1 MADDKKT
8 RWHVYEGTGTPHD
21 NVDELPPRPPWRPGV
36 SQEEL
41 AGLPAV
47 TDMPSPDQ
55 VERGQSFKAEAAL
68 IDVVNAALYLR
79 RPLLL
84 TGKPGIGK
92 SSLAYA
98 VAHEL
103 KLGAV
108 LKWPVNS
115 RTVLRDGLYSYDA
128 IGRLQEAQLNPGVVP
143 DISRYLTLGPLGTAL
158 LPWPRP
164 RVLLIDELDKADIDL
179 PNDLLEALEEGAFT
193 IPELA
198 RDPKESYQIRCH
210 AGEQRREVNRGN
222 VRVAAFP
229 MIVITSNGEREFPP
243 AFLRRCLRYTL
254 PEPGKTV
261 LEDIVEAHL
270 GEKGKSTAAPLI
282 EAFLTRRETET
293 LATDQLLNAVHMVMK
308 TGEDF
313 DRERLIETV
322 LQSLESSDF

>member
-1 MADDKKT
+1 MADDEKKG
-8 RWHVYEGTGTPHD
+8 WHVYKGSGTPHD
-21 NVDELPPRPPWRPGV
+21 DIGDLPPRPPWRPGV
-36 SQEEL
+36 SKEEL
-41 AGLPAV
+41 KKLPAV
-47 TDMPSPDQ
+47 TDLPSADQ
-55 VERGQSFKAEAAL
+55 VERGRSFKAEETL

-79 RPLLL
+79 RPILL

-98 VAHEL
+98 VAYEL
-103 KLGAV
+103 NLGAV

-128 IGRLQEAQLNPGVVP
+128 IGRLQEAQLNPGDVP

-198 RDPKESYQIRCH
+198 RDPNERHHIRCH
-210 AGEQRREVNRGN
+210 AGEQRRAIERGN

-254 PEPGKTV
+254 PEPGQTV
-261 LEDIVEAHL
+261 LEEIVKAHL
-270 GEKGKSTAAPLI
+270 GEAGKSAATPLI
-282 EAFLTRRETET
+282 KAFLERREAET
-293 LATDQLLNAVHMVMK
+293 LATDQLLNAVHLVMQA
-308 TGEDF
+308 GDDF
-313 DRERLIETV
+313 DKERLVETV